1 MLRAAVVAALGF
13 TALLV
18 AVLTEWAPLARLDL
32 VMSEAFRGYGEAH
45 PGWVGVLRVA
55 TDLAA
60 TVPVLVVG
68 LAIATVL
75 VVRGERYRALVTVVV
90 VLAIPLLWVLAHWV
104 VYRPRP
110 SDGFVQVAAY
120 GFPSGHTGNATAL
133 ALLAV
138 WLLWPRLARRG
149 RVVLVVAA
157 AAFAGFIGLTRVAL
171 LAHWPSDVL
180 AAWLLTLAVFPL
192 LTSLL
197 RPAARRVTPRVAAT
211 CWPDPPRRWPPDPAR
226 E

>member
-1 MLRAAVVAALGF
+1 MRRAATVAAALGF
-13 TALLV
+13 TMLLV
-18 AVLTEWAPLARLDL
+18 AVLTTWAPLARLDL
-32 VMSEAFRGYGEAH
+32 AVSEAFRGYGETH

-55 TDLAA
+55 TDVAA

-75 VVRGERYRALVTVVV
+75 AVRRERYRALATVAV
-90 VLAIPLLWVLAHWV
+90 VLVLPSLWILQHWV

-120 GFPSGHTGNATAL
+120 GFPSGHTGNATVL
-133 ALLAV
+133 ALLAL

-149 RVVLVVAA
+149 RVVLVIAA

-197 RPAARRVTPRVAAT
+197 GPGGRLSRQLVASG
-211 CWPDPPRRWPPDPAR
+211 R
-226 E
+226 EGRT